1 MTISDNGQGYCKSKR
16 SSGPYQ
22 SITIET
28 KLDIQS
34 FTKNFVLKNEKKNVK
49 GQSFIQGTSFFAV
62 EYFKSSATALKLNEI
77 IEYHPQ
83 IYVKL

>member
-1 MTISDNGQGYCKSKR
+1 MQQAICLYKPSPKTREIITCTNPYRLSVMTISDNGQGHCKSKR

-34 FTKNFVLKNEKKNVK
+34 FTKNFVLKNEKKM
-49 GQSFIQGTSFFAV
+49 
-62 EYFKSSATALKLNEI
+62 
-77 IEYHPQ
+77 
-83 IYVKL
+83 

>member
-1 MTISDNGQGYCKSKR
+1 MK
-16 SSGPYQ
+16 
-22 SITIET
+22 
-28 KLDIQS
+28 
-34 FTKNFVLKNEKKNVK
+34 KKNVK

>member
-49 GQSFIQGTSFFAV
+49 GQSFIQGTSF
-62 EYFKSSATALKLNEI
+62 L
-77 IEYHPQ
+77 Q
-83 IYVKL
+83 